1 MIFTSV
7 RIYSI
12 YNVRKDSFSVN
23 HRSSFTVHTQYTYLI
38 QSHLIR
44 SYNLL
49 FSSLL
54 SLTVFINYSSTIYTI
69 ACDSVPP
76 LLTLAGSAPHAHSHL
91 LFAAPYHAALLTTHY
106 RLATQPP
113 SALHPGS
120 RAHVNHV
127 PLLTCDLPTLLSCW
141 HRLESL

>member
-12 YNVRKDSFSVN
+12 YNVHKDSFSVN

-44 SYNLL
+44 SHNLL
-49 FSSLL
+49 FSSFS
-54 SLTVFINYSSTIYTI
+54 SLQYSSTIYTI

-91 LFAAPYHAALLTTHY
+91 LFAAPYHAALPTTHY
-106 RLATQPP
+106 RLAAQPP
-113 SALHPGS
+113 SAVHPGS

-127 PLLTCDLPTLLSCW
+127 PLLTCDMPTLLSCW
-141 HRLESL
+141 HRLESP